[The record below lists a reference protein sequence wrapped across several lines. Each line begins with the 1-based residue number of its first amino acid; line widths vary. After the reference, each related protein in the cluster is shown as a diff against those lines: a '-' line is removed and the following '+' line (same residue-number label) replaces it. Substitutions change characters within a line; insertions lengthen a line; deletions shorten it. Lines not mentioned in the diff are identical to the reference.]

1 MNKRVDMKKAFSMV
15 ELVFVIVVL
24 GIVASISADTI
35 AQVFKNTIPQ
45 KATNIAAI
53 KTELAAQ
60 QLANRLRYAIPWS
73 MVSKNING
81 TNPQQLGDVATND
94 VNDKVIEWIGVDGDS
109 FEATGTPGWS
119 GYCDDITNSTTT
131 NCSTPG
137 SALGNTHAVIQN
149 LGGVGITDA
158 IAIFDRYKDL
168 GGCNPADDQYSGSTI
183 GLIGAGTQ
191 CAFPLTSTGGGTNLT
206 FANVPKRRAE
216 TYSLAWS
223 AYAIVPTAWKDIN
236 GDGGNDV
243 FDLELRYGY
252 QPWKGETYATV
263 PASQRQIIA
272 TNVSVFKVS
281 QNSIAQDDIRL
292 KICVKQP
299 IGGGNTDFISIC
311 KEKAV
316 MR

>member
-1 MNKRVDMKKAFSMV
+1 MNKRVNMKKAFSLI
-15 ELVFVIVVL
+15 ELIFVIVVL
-24 GIVASISADTI
+24 GIVASIGADTI

-53 KTELAAQ
+53 KTELATQ
-60 QLANRLRYAIPWS
+60 QLANRLSYAVPWS
-73 MVSKNING
+73 IVAKNING
-81 TNPQQLGDVATND
+81 STPQQLGDVAAND
-94 VNDKVIEWIGVDGDS
+94 MNDKVIEWIGVDGDS
-109 FEATGTPGWS
+109 FEATATPGWS
-119 GYCDDITNSTTT
+119 GYCDAPNSTAT

-137 SALGNTHAVIQN
+137 SALANTDTVIKN
-149 LGGVGITDA
+149 LGGAGITDA
-158 IAIFDRYKDL
+158 IAIFDRYKEL
-168 GGCNPADDQYSGSTI
+168 EGCNLAGDQYSGSTV
-183 GLIGAGTQ
+183 GLIGTGTQ

-216 TYSLAWS
+216 IYSLAWS
-223 AYAIVPTAWKDIN
+223 AYALVPIN
-236 GDGGNDV
+236 ERNIGGGGGQKV

-252 QPWKGETYATV
+252 QPWKGDTFDAV
-263 PASQRQIIA
+263 PLTQRQTIA

-299 IGGGNTDFISIC
+299 IGTGSTDFISMC

-316 MR
+316 TR

>member
-15 ELVFVIVVL
+15 ELIFVIVVL

-81 TNPQQLGDVATND
+81 SNPQQLGDVDTND
-94 VNDKVIEWIGVDGDS
+94 LNDKVIEWIGVDGDS
-109 FEATGTPGWS
+109 FEATATPGWS
-119 GYCDDITNSTTT
+119 GYCDDIEHSTTT

-137 SALGNTHAVIQN
+137 SALGNTNTVIQN
-149 LGGVGITDA
+149 LGGAGITDA
-158 IAIFDRYKDL
+158 IAIFDRYKEL
-168 GGCNPADDQYSGSTI
+168 EGCNPAGDQYSGSTI
-183 GLIGAGTQ
+183 GLIGGGTQ
-191 CAFPLTSTGGGTNLT
+191 CAFPLTSIGGGTNLT

-216 TYSLAWS
+216 IYSLAWS
-223 AYAIVPTAWKDIN
+223 AYALVPVNERDIN
-236 GDGGNDV
+236 GDGNNDV

-252 QPWKGETYATV
+252 QPWQGDTYATV
-263 PASQRQIIA
+263 PQAQRQIIA

-281 QNSIAQDDIRL
+281 QNSIAQDDIRF

-299 IGGGNTDFISIC
+299 IGGGNADFISTC

>member
-60 QLANRLRYAIPWS
+60 QLSNRLRYAIPWS

-81 TNPQQLGDVATND
+81 TNPQQLGDVDTND
-94 VNDKVIEWIGVDGDS
+94 LNDKVIEWIGVDGDS
-109 FEATGTPGWS
+109 FEATATPGWS
-119 GYCDDITNSTTT
+119 GYCDAPNSTTT

-137 SALGNTHAVIQN
+137 SVLPNTDTVIKN
-149 LGGVGITDA
+149 LGGAGITDA
-158 IAIFDRYKDL
+158 IAIFDRYKELEGCDL
-168 GGCNPADDQYSGSTI
+168 AGEQYSGSTV
-183 GLIGAGTQ
+183 GLIGTGTQ

-206 FANVPKRRAE
+206 FANISKRRAE
-216 TYSLAWS
+216 IYSLAWS
-223 AYAIVPTAWKDIN
+223 AYALVPVNERDIN
-236 GDGGNDV
+236 GDGNNDV

-252 QPWKGETYATV
+252 QPWQGDTYATV
-263 PASQRQIIA
+263 PKSQRQIIA

-281 QNSIAQDDIRL
+281 QNSIAQDDIRF

-299 IGGGNTDFISIC
+299 IGRGNADFISTC

>member
-1 MNKRVDMKKAFSMV
+1 MKKAFSLI
-15 ELVFVIVVL
+15 ELIFVIVVL
-24 GIVASISADTI
+24 GIVASIGADTI

-53 KTELAAQ
+53 KTELATQ
-60 QLANRLRYAIPWS
+60 QLANRLSYAVPWS
-73 MVSKNING
+73 IVAKNING
-81 TNPQQLGDVATND
+81 STPQQLGDVAAND
-94 VNDKVIEWIGVDGDS
+94 MNDKVIEWIGVDGDS
-109 FEATGTPGWS
+109 FEATATPGWS
-119 GYCDDITNSTTT
+119 GYCDAPNSTAT

-137 SALGNTHAVIQN
+137 SALANTDTVIKN
-149 LGGVGITDA
+149 LGGAGITDA
-158 IAIFDRYKDL
+158 IAIFDRYKEL
-168 GGCNPADDQYSGSTI
+168 EGCNLAGDQYSGSTV
-183 GLIGAGTQ
+183 GLIGTGTQ

-216 TYSLAWS
+216 IYSLAWS
-223 AYAIVPTAWKDIN
+223 AYALVPIN
-236 GDGGNDV
+236 ERNIGGGGGQKV

-252 QPWKGETYATV
+252 QPWKGDTFDAV
-263 PASQRQIIA
+263 PLTQRQTIA

-299 IGGGNTDFISIC
+299 IGTGSTDFISMC

-316 MR
+316 TR